1 MLVDNKQGKDAKND
15 CHPYHNRGE
24 LGHPVTRGTHTPR
37 LGRLSAPRVVHEGA
51 KLGGA
56 AGNVSRF
63 MIAHAH
69 DCS

>member
-1 MLVDNKQGKDAKND
+1 VDNEEGKDGKDD
-15 CHPYHNRGE
+15 CHPDHNRSE

-37 LGRLSAPRVVHEGA
+37 LGRLRAPRTVYEGA

-56 AGNVSRF
+56 GGSVSLF